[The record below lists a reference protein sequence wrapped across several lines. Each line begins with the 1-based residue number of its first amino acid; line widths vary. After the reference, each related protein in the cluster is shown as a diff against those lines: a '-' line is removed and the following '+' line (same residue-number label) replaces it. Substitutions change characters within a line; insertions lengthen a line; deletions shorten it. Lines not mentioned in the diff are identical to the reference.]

1 LLLELVLESLELV
14 LLLLELVLQ
23 QELVLRLRLIP
34 QLLHHKMCHLL

>member
-1 LLLELVLESLELV
+1 LLLELVLEPLELV
-14 LLLLELVLQ
+14 LLLELVLQ

>member
-1 LLLELVLESLELV
+1 LLLELVLEPLELV
-14 LLLLELVLQ
+14 LLLELVLK